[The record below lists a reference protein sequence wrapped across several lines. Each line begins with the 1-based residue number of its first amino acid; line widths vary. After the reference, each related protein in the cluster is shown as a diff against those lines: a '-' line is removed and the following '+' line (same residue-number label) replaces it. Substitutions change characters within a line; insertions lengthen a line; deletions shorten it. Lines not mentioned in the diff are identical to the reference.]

1 MLVKITNIETVNMIK
16 VLVNGCNGRM
26 GQVVCNL
33 ATASDKFI
41 VSSGFDRNIVSNSS
55 FPIYTE
61 IKDIKE
67 NPDVIVDFSV
77 PEATFKILDY
87 AVINNIPVVIATT
100 GFSAEQIEK
109 IKEFSTK
116 IPIFQSANMS
126 YDINIMKKLVSWLA
140 PMMKDTDIEITE
152 VHHNRKKDAPSG
164 TAKLLADSINS
175 GLDEP
180 RKIVYGREGKRQKDE
195 IGIASL
201 RGGNIVGEHS
211 VNFFNQFETLKIT
224 HIAHTRDVFAA
235 GSLKAAEFIVKQQPG
250 LYTMDDL
257 F

>member
-1 MLVKITNIETVNMIK
+1 MKEKIK
-16 VLVNGCNGRM
+16 VIVWGCSGYM
-26 GQVVCNL
+26 GSVVRNL
-33 ATASDKFI
+33 LQDSETLEYLCGIDIDST
-41 VSSGFDRNIVSNSS
+41 NSW
-55 FPIYTE
+55 E
-61 IKDIKE
+61 CGA
-67 NPDVIVDFSV
+67 DVVIDFSSPEGTMQMLKFATEFKV
-77 PEATFKILDY
+77 PA
-87 AVINNIPVVIATT
+87 VIATT
-100 GFSAEQIEK
+100 GFTPEHEK
-109 IKEFSTK
+109 EINKASK
-116 IPIFQSANMS
+116 VIPVFKSANMS
-126 YDINIMKKLVSWLA
+126 FEVALLKNTLKKLANQLS
-140 PMMKDTDIEITE
+140 DSDIEIVE
-152 VHHNRKKDAPSG
+152 VHNNRKKDAPSG

>member
-1 MLVKITNIETVNMIK
+1 MKEKIK
-16 VLVNGCNGRM
+16 VIVWGCSGYM
-26 GQVVCNL
+26 GSVVRNL
-33 ATASDKFI
+33 LQDSETLEYLCGIDIDST
-41 VSSGFDRNIVSNSS
+41 NSW
-55 FPIYTE
+55 E
-61 IKDIKE
+61 CGA
-67 NPDVIVDFSV
+67 DVVIDFSS
-77 PEATFKILDY
+77 PEGTMQMLKFATEFK
-87 AVINNIPVVIATT
+87 VPVVIATT
-100 GFSAEQIEK
+100 GFTPEHEK
-109 IKEFSTK
+109 EINKASK
-116 IPIFQSANMS
+116 VIPVFKSANMS
-126 YDINIMKKLVSWLA
+126 FEVALLKNTLKKLANQLRDS
-140 PMMKDTDIEITE
+140 DIEIVE

>member
-1 MLVKITNIETVNMIK
+1 MKEKIK
-16 VLVNGCNGRM
+16 VIVWGCSGYM
-26 GQVVCNL
+26 GSVVRNL
-33 ATASDKFI
+33 LQDSETLEYLCGIDIDST
-41 VSSGFDRNIVSNSS
+41 NSW
-55 FPIYTE
+55 E
-61 IKDIKE
+61 CGA
-67 NPDVIVDFSV
+67 DVVIDFSSPEGTMQMLKFATEFKV
-77 PEATFKILDY
+77 PA
-87 AVINNIPVVIATT
+87 VIATT
-100 GFSAEQIEK
+100 GFTPEHEK
-109 IKEFSTK
+109 EIDKASK
-116 IPIFQSANMS
+116 VIPVFKSANMS
-126 YDINIMKKLVSWLA
+126 FEVALLKNTLKKLANQLS
-140 PMMKDTDIEITE
+140 DSDIEIVE

>member
-1 MLVKITNIETVNMIK
+1 MKEKIK
-16 VLVNGCNGRM
+16 VIVWGCSGYM
-26 GQVVCNL
+26 GSVVRNL
-33 ATASDKFI
+33 LQDSETLEYLCGIDIDST
-41 VSSGFDRNIVSNSS
+41 NSW
-55 FPIYTE
+55 E
-61 IKDIKE
+61 CGA
-67 NPDVIVDFSV
+67 DVVIDFSS
-77 PEATFKILDY
+77 PEGTMQMLKFATEFK
-87 AVINNIPVVIATT
+87 VPVVIATT
-100 GFSAEQIEK
+100 GFTPEHEK
-109 IKEFSTK
+109 EINKASK
-116 IPIFQSANMS
+116 VIPVFKSANMS
-126 YDINIMKKLVSWLA
+126 FEVALLKNTLKKLANQLS
-140 PMMKDTDIEITE
+140 DSDIEIVE

-211 VNFFNQFETLKIT
+211 VNFFNQFETLRIT

>member
-1 MLVKITNIETVNMIK
+1 MKEKIK
-16 VLVNGCNGRM
+16 VIVWGCSGYM
-26 GQVVCNL
+26 GSVVRNL
-33 ATASDKFI
+33 LQDSETLEYLCGIDIDST
-41 VSSGFDRNIVSNSS
+41 NSW
-55 FPIYTE
+55 E
-61 IKDIKE
+61 CGA
-67 NPDVIVDFSV
+67 DVVIDFSS
-77 PEATFKILDY
+77 PEGTMQMLKFATEFK
-87 AVINNIPVVIATT
+87 VPVVIATT
-100 GFSAEQIEK
+100 GFTPEHEK
-109 IKEFSTK
+109 EINKASK
-116 IPIFQSANMS
+116 VIPVFKSANMS
-126 YDINIMKKLVSWLA
+126 FEVALLKNTLKKLANQLS
-140 PMMKDTDIEITE
+140 DSDIEIVE

>member
-1 MLVKITNIETVNMIK
+1 MKEKVK
-16 VLVNGCNGRM
+16 
-26 GQVVCNL
+26 
-33 ATASDKFI
+33 
-41 VSSGFDRNIVSNSS
+41 
-55 FPIYTE
+55 
-61 IKDIKE
+61 
-67 NPDVIVDFSV
+67 VIVWGCSGYMGSVVRNLLQDSKTLEYLCGIDIDSTNSWEYGADVVIDFSS
-77 PEATFKILDY
+77 PEGTMQMLKFATEFK
-87 AVINNIPVVIATT
+87 VPVVIATT
-100 GFSAEQIEK
+100 GFTPEHEK
-109 IKEFSTK
+109 EINRASK
-116 IPIFQSANMS
+116 IIPVFKSANMS
-126 YDINIMKKLVSWLA
+126 FEVALLKNTLKKLANQLS
-140 PMMKDTDIEITE
+140 DSDIEIVE

>member
-1 MLVKITNIETVNMIK
+1 MKEKIK
-16 VLVNGCNGRM
+16 VIVWGCSGYV
-26 GQVVCNL
+26 GSVVRNL
-33 ATASDKFI
+33 LQDSETLEYLCGIDIDST
-41 VSSGFDRNIVSNSS
+41 NSW
-55 FPIYTE
+55 E
-61 IKDIKE
+61 CGA
-67 NPDVIVDFSV
+67 DVVIDFSSPEGTMQMLKFATEFKV
-77 PEATFKILDY
+77 PA
-87 AVINNIPVVIATT
+87 VIATT
-100 GFSAEQIEK
+100 GFTPEHEK
-109 IKEFSTK
+109 EINKASK
-116 IPIFQSANMS
+116 VIPVFKSANMS
-126 YDINIMKKLVSWLA
+126 FEVALLKNTLKKLANQLS
-140 PMMKDTDIEITE
+140 DSDIEIVE

>member
-1 MLVKITNIETVNMIK
+1 MKEKIK
-16 VLVNGCNGRM
+16 VIVWGCSGYM
-26 GQVVCNL
+26 GSVVRNL
-33 ATASDKFI
+33 LQDSETLEYLCGIDIDST
-41 VSSGFDRNIVSNSS
+41 NSW
-55 FPIYTE
+55 E
-61 IKDIKE
+61 CGA
-67 NPDVIVDFSV
+67 DVVIDFSSPEGTMQMLKFATEFKV
-77 PEATFKILDY
+77 PA
-87 AVINNIPVVIATT
+87 VIATT
-100 GFSAEQIEK
+100 GFTPEHEK
-109 IKEFSTK
+109 EINKASK
-116 IPIFQSANMS
+116 VIPVFKSANMS
-126 YDINIMKKLVSWLA
+126 FEVALLKNTLKKLANQLS
-140 PMMKDTDIEITE
+140 DSDIEIVE